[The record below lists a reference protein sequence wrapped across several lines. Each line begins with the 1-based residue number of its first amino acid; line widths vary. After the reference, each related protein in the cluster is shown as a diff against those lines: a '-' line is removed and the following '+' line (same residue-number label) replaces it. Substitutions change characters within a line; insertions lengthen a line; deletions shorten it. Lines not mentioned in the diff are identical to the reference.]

1 MPGLSIRRDNFMSQ
15 KSLFQNIKACVFDAY
30 GTLFDFNSAVGKYR
44 DRFGDKADQ
53 VSALWRTKQLE
64 YTWLRSLMRQH
75 KDFWQV
81 TQDALD
87 YALDACG
94 IAHRDLRN
102 DLIDAYLHLEPYS
115 DVPETLR
122 TLKSHGLRPAILS
135 NGSPAM
141 LEAAVK
147 SSKLEDVIE
156 AALSVEQVGVYKPD
170 PRVYRLA
177 EDSLKLRGEEI
188 VFLSA
193 NAWDAVGAANAGLRV
208 VWINRFGQRRER
220 LPSQPDAVIKTL
232 LDLPE
237 LLGY

>member
-1 MPGLSIRRDNFMSQ
+1 MSSETGIL
-15 KSLFQNIKACVFDAY
+15 KNIKACVFDAY

-44 DRFGDKADQ
+44 DRIGDKADQ

-87 YALDACG
+87 YALDAFG
-94 IAHRDLRN
+94 IRDRELREE
-102 DLIDAYLHLEPYS
+102 LIGAYMKLDCYS

-122 TLKSHGLRPAILS
+122 ILKEKGLKLAILS

-141 LEAAVK
+141 LEGAAK
-147 SSKLEDVIE
+147 SSGLQDVFDRL
-156 AALSVEQVGVYKPD
+156 LSVEEVGIYKPD

-177 EDSLKLRGEEI
+177 EDSLKIPVHEI

-193 NAWDAVGAANAGLRV
+193 NAWDAVGAASAGLKTA
-208 VWINRFGQRRER
+208 WINRFNQRRER
-220 LPSQPDAVIKTL
+220 LPAQPDREIRSL
-232 LDLPE
+232 SELPA
-237 LLGY
+237 LLGF